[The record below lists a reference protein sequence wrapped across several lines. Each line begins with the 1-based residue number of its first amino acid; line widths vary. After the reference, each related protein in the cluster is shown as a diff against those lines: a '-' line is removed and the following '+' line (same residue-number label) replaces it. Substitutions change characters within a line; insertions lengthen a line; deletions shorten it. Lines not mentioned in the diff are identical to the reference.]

1 MRPPMRYS
9 DHSTAGRSSGPY
21 QIIVT
26 RLIPRQDGQESSAN
40 GTGPE
45 KTCAGRGCASGTA
58 RRCNASER
66 RYCRGQGRAA
76 SLPDPDCP
84 IARAP
89 SGQDRYC
96 RPAGDP
102 ARGVV

>member
-1 MRPPMRYS
+1 MLYS
-9 DHSTAGRSSGPY
+9 DHSSAGRISG
-21 QIIVT
+21 QININVA
-26 RLIPRQDGQESSAN
+26 RLTQRQDGQESSAD

-45 KTCAGRGCASGTA
+45 ETCAGRGGASGAA

-66 RYCRGQGRAA
+66 PYCSGQRSAA

-102 ARGVV
+102 ARGVE

>member
-1 MRPPMRYS
+1 MLYS
-9 DHSTAGRSSGPY
+9 DHSSAGRSSGLY
-21 QIIVT
+21 QINVT

-45 KTCAGRGCASGTA
+45 ETCAGQGGASGAA

-66 RYCRGQGRAA
+66 PYCSGQGRAA

-84 IARAP
+84 IARAT

-96 RPAGDP
+96 RAAGDP
-102 ARGVV
+102 ARGVE